1 MNKKLSLLDIIIN
14 IIIILLSVLV
24 IYWLIKLII
33 GGSPTLSEFNFGL
46 IVLIITFLIKMYRE
60 IGEIKVGIT
69 YSFNKIKED
78 INSINNNI
86 ELIKNK
92 LKIKQ

>member
-1 MNKKLSLLDIIIN
+1 
-14 IIIILLSVLV
+14 
-24 IYWLIKLII
+24 
-33 GGSPTLSEFNFGL
+33 
-46 IVLIITFLIKMYRE
+46 MYRE